1 MAAAS
6 SALLNGSLDANT
18 VRSLAYALMVDR
30 QVRSTE
36 EMDARMA
43 ELEAQLAAMTGA
55 KNGEFRS
62 ANGRSLFRK
71 VDADELR
78 RKVRDQLPSRKP

>member
-1 MAAAS
+1 
-6 SALLNGSLDANT
+6 
-18 VRSLAYALMVDR
+18 MVDR

-62 ANGRSLFRK
+62 ANGRSLLRK
-71 VDADELR
+71 ADAEELR
-78 RKVRDQLPSRKP
+78 RKVREHLPARKP